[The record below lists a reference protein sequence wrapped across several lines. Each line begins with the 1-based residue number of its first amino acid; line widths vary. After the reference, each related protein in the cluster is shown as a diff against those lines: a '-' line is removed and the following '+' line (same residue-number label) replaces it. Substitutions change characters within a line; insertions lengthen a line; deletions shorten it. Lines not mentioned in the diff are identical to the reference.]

1 MTEDSKDCGFW
12 RFRPQFLQKFA
23 NIQVFV
29 FISCL
34 LVALQQMLSSGY
46 FNSVITTIEKRFD
59 IPSAVSGT
67 IASTYEIGNLVTIIF
82 VSYLGTHRH
91 IPVWIGKGTLLMG
104 VGAIFFALPH
114 FIDQQYNFSGSY
126 GEEGK
131 DGKINITLLYSKWD
145 EDTSCKAAVHGSAIG
160 SSEFETDQCA
170 DDRSSSGLYV
180 FIFML
185 AQILIGCGGSPIFT
199 LGTTYIDDHVKK
211 ESSSMY
217 IGCIYSMVAF
227 GLVCGYLLGG
237 VLLSIHHNILFF
249 EASPMDIYPGHP
261 RWIGAWWGGFLICG
275 FLLLLVSI
283 PFFSFPK
290 SLDRDKKKVKEW
302 EAKLESIQLRRKNR
316 KAALRSQMSE
326 QSKETRHK
334 RNPSTSSMPAMPTP
348 HHIPKCMMKLLCN
361 PVYVVT
367 CLGACMELAIVS
379 GFVIFLPKYLE
390 TQFSLSNSQAN
401 LFTGGIA
408 IPGACVG
415 IFMGGYLLKRFQ
427 LGPQGMQTISTH
439 LSHDHVFHLD
449 IMSEANIFFFF
460 FPGAVQLVLI
470 CIAICM
476 TLFTLFFFLGCE
488 NVKMA
493 GATMPYYNTSDNL
506 DSGEE
511 FRVNLTA
518 DCNMGCRC
526 TQELI
531 EPVCGRN
538 GLTYFSP
545 CHAGCTAEPG
555 SYPHVSHLSDL
566 MPFKYFQALM
576 LDDSESLVMPS
587 FQKKTV
593 FAPQNTFDFTANFSN
608 CACIP
613 ENATVQ
619 EVTAVP
625 VARNGVCPNVC
636 EAILPFMVLLFVM
649 TLVVSLTQMPLLMIM
664 LRSVDQDE
672 RSFALGMQ
680 FVIFRVFAYIPAPI
694 LFGNVID
701 STCILWKAH
710 CGQLGG
716 LCLVYNIEQFR
727 HKYVGISSV
736 LKVISGLLFLLDWY
750 LIRRRYKEESM
761 KDMTVFSMNDAMTSL
776 SSLDLSSDHLNH
788 QRIDDMHPLADD
800 DESEENENESY
811 HQSDATSARPVP
823 GKMIQF
829 WSSRIQVRDCRLK
842 DYEIMYLTGE
852 NLCFNTF
859 FVFDIK
865 DSLVHTQDDI
875 EINSLL
881 YPRMRLD
888 LTGLTPQI
896 RLYCR
901 NINMPEK
908 RVLDSSFFKTFDE
921 KKINFCPEMV

>member
-1 MTEDSKDCGFW
+1 MLKTYWKFKFKFIYFSNKSIYFRQQTRAKLIPNISVNKLCVTFNLSFIRVTISPEKLLEMTEDSKDCGFW

-427 LGPQGMQTISTH
+427 LGPQG
-439 LSHDHVFHLD
+439 
-449 IMSEANIFFFF
+449 
-460 FPGAVQLVLI
+460 AVQLVLI

-511 FRVNLTA
+511 FHVNLTA

-555 SYPHVSHLSDL
+555 SYPH
-566 MPFKYFQALM
+566 
-576 LDDSESLVMPS
+576 
-587 FQKKTV
+587 
-593 FAPQNTFDFTANFSN
+593 ANFSN

-823 GKMIQF
+823 GNE
-829 WSSRIQVRDCRLK
+829 SSNSTAWRKTAVARID
-842 DYEIMYLTGE
+842 
-852 NLCFNTF
+852 
-859 FVFDIK
+859 FDDFALSK
-865 DSLVHTQDDI
+865 LEHMLLSRSRHVHTQDDI
-875 EINSLL
+875 EINVSFLFVIFFCFWEIYSNCLMKHIVRSFLILYLL
-881 YPRMRLD
+881 AVHYTRME
-888 LTGLTPQI
+888 
-896 RLYCR
+896 Y
-901 NINMPEK
+901 
-908 RVLDSSFFKTFDE
+908 
-921 KKINFCPEMV
+921 